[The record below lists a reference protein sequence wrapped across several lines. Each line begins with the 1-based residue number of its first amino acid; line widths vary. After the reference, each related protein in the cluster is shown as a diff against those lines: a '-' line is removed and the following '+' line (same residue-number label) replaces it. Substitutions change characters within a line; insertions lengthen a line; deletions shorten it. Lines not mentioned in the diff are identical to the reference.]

1 MTDTVL
7 DGSTKGKAVHAVTS
21 LFVTVTAVLAVNVG
35 AQSASAPYVNPHAAE
50 PIGSVRQ
57 MYDGKLSADEAVRT
71 FRNIDRLFPVR
82 VIRRGPSATP
92 LRPRTRALTDF
103 RCRSRGRELGVDE
116 YMTLNSVTGLL
127 VLKNEQIAL
136 ERYAAGNTAATRWMS
151 MSIAKSITSTLI
163 GAAIKDGRITSI
175 NDPVTKYVPSL
186 TGTAYDGVSVRNV
199 LMMRSGVKWNETYT
213 DPTSDRRKLLDIQ
226 IAQQPGA
233 AIAFMGTLPRA
244 QTPGAAFNYS
254 TGETLVAG
262 EIVRGATGMSVADY
276 FSTKIWVPAGME
288 SDASWWLDSS
298 NGHEISGS
306 GVSAT
311 LRDYGRL
318 GLLLLHNGVINGDSI
333 LPRHWMADAG
343 SPKRRGVRGDGA
355 MEPYGYMWWIPD
367 ASAHR
372 IHAQAYSGVGI
383 FGQHLYINPREQL
396 VIVQWSAL
404 TQPSGEGEVNAD
416 DCFAAIGERL
426 R

>member
-1 MTDTVL
+1 MSVGVL
-7 DGSTKGKAVHAVTS
+7 MLVHVAVARGQAAST
-21 LFVTVTAVLAVNVG
+21 
-35 AQSASAPYVNPHAAE
+35 PYINPHAAE

-57 MYDGKLSADEAVRT
+57 MYDGKLSADDAVRT

-82 VIRRGPSATP
+82 VIRRGTTVSP
-92 LRPRTRALTDF
+92 LRSRRRPLTDF
-103 RCRSRGRELGVDE
+103 RCESRGRVVGLEE

-127 VLKNEQIAL
+127 VLKNDEIAL
-136 ERYAAGNTAATRWMS
+136 ERYAAGNTGATRWMS

-186 TGTAYDGVSVRNV
+186 TGSAYDGVTVRNV
-199 LMMRSGVKWNETYT
+199 LMMRSGVQWNETYT
-213 DPTSDRRKLLDIQ
+213 DPASDRRRLLDIQ

-233 AIAFMGTLPRA
+233 ALAFMGSLPRA

-276 FSTKIWVPAGME
+276 FSAKIWARAGME
-288 SDASWWLDSS
+288 SDASWWLDSPD
-298 NGHEISGS
+298 GHEISGS

-318 GLLLLHNGVINGDSI
+318 GLFLLRNGIVNGDRV
-333 LPRHWMADAG
+333 LPRGWTTEAG
-343 SPKRRGVRGDGA
+343 SAKRRGVNGDGA
-355 MEPYGYMWWIPD
+355 LEPYGYMWWIAD
-367 ASAHR
+367 ATAHP
-372 IHAQAYSGVGI
+372 IHARAYSGEGI
-383 FGQHLYINPREQL
+383 FGQHLYLNPRERL

-404 TQPSGEGEVNAD
+404 TQPSGTGGVNAE
-416 DCFAAIGERL
+416 DCFAAIAERV

>member
-1 MTDTVL
+1 MTHTLAGGFADGKRGGTTV
-7 DGSTKGKAVHAVTS
+7 
-21 LFVTVTAVLAVNVG
+21 AVLGVLMLMQATIARGQAAAV
-35 AQSASAPYVNPHAAE
+35 PYTNPHAGE

-57 MYDGKLSADEAVRT
+57 MYDGKLTADEAVRT

-82 VIRRGPSATP
+82 VIRRGATVTP
-92 LRPRTRALTDF
+92 LRNSRRPLTNF
-103 RCRSRGRELGVDE
+103 RCESSGRTIGLDE

-127 VLKNEQIAL
+127 VLKRGEIAL

-163 GAAIKDGRITSI
+163 GAAIRDGRITSI
-175 NDPVTKYVPSL
+175 NDPVTTYVPALS
-186 TGTAYDGVSVRNV
+186 GSAYDGVSVRNV
-199 LMMRSGVKWNETYT
+199 LMMRSGVRWNETYT
-213 DPTSDRRKLLDIQ
+213 DPTSDRRRLLDIQ

-233 AIAFMGTLPRA
+233 ALAFMGSLPRA

-276 FSTKIWVPAGME
+276 LSTKIWAPAGME
-288 SDASWWLDSS
+288 SDASWWLDSPD
-298 NGHEISGS
+298 GLEISGS
-306 GVSAT
+306 GISAT

-318 GLLLLHNGVINGDSI
+318 GLFVLHNGVVNGNQL
-333 LPRHWMADAG
+333 LPDGWMDEAG
-343 SPKRRGVRGDGA
+343 SAKRRGVSGDGA
-355 MEPYGYMWWIPD
+355 LEPYGFMWWIPD
-367 ASAHR
+367 AASHR
-372 IHAQAYSGVGI
+372 IHQQAYSGVGI
-383 FGQHLYINPREQL
+383 FGQHLYISPREKL

-404 TQPSGEGEVNAD
+404 TEPSGNGGVNAE
-416 DCFAAIGERL
+416 DCFAAIAEQL